1 MKNKNPPVSAIAA
14 LILSLLAYAFVPLLV
29 RWCEVEIRPE
39 ATMFNRY
46 WIATVILLCGQKL
59 GHIHENLSKPTQSD
73 IILADQEPEISAVSF
88 PNVPN
93 INYKILLLLMIT
105 TIASTS
111 AAVLWGLSLTQTSI
125 ANSAVMHNLTPLFTT
140 LAGWLFFKSQFSV
153 RFILGT
159 VIAVGGTII
168 LAINDF
174 QLDILKIQGDI
185 LAILSA
191 VLWAINLLTTEK
203 LRNRFSSD
211 FIVLSVC
218 IVGMLLT
225 MLLTLALGEP
235 LFPSSLQGWL
245 TALALAIVGQ
255 IFGLGLLTYSL
266 NYLSSGL
273 VALVFLLDPVLTAIA
288 AWVTFKEALSTWNA
302 IAFGIILLGIYLG
315 VSAAQISSN
324 RHNIQSDN
332 QPDQNR

>member
-1 MKNKNPPVSAIAA
+1 
-14 LILSLLAYAFVPLLV
+14 
-29 RWCEVEIRPE
+29 
-39 ATMFNRY
+39 
-46 WIATVILLCGQKL
+46 
-59 GHIHENLSKPTQSD
+59 
-73 IILADQEPEISAVSF
+73 
-88 PNVPN
+88 
-93 INYKILLLLMIT
+93 MIT